1 MSNSHSYL
9 PFILIL
15 ICAGSIPLAF
25 GFVIGFFVK
34 NRYRYSIRTNQNRGE
49 ASVHKIIITNFSP
62 PQYHLLNN
70 VTIPFRHGTTQIDHI
85 LVSTKGIFVIETKNY
100 SGWIFADEKSKQW
113 TQVLYRVKSRFQNP
127 IHQNYLHVKAIQQ
140 LFDFLPK
147 EQIHSVVVF
156 TGSGQF
162 KTSIPKGVYYLGQL
176 VEFLKTF
183 QDDVI
188 SLNRVEFCVGRIECK
203 RYEVT
208 KMTDVQH
215 RDYLSQKFGK
225 HL

>member
-1 MSNSHSYL
+1 ML
-9 PFILIL
+9 L
-15 ICAGSIPLAF
+15 CAGLISLLL
-25 GFVIGFFVK
+25 GFAIGFFVK
-34 NRYRYSIRTNQNRGE
+34 NHYRYSIRTNQNRGE
-49 ASVHKIIITNFSP
+49 ASVHKAITTYFHS
-62 PQYHLLNN
+62 PQYYLLNN
-70 VTIPFRHGTTQIDHI
+70 ITIPFRDGTTQIDHV

-113 TQVLYRVKSRFQNP
+113 AQVLYRVKSRFQNP

-147 EQIHSVVVF
+147 EQIHSAVVF

-162 KTSIPKGVYYLGQL
+162 KTSIPKGVYHLIQL

-203 RYEVT
+203 RYEAT

-215 RDYLSQKFGK
+215 RAYLAQKFGEY
-225 HL
+225 L